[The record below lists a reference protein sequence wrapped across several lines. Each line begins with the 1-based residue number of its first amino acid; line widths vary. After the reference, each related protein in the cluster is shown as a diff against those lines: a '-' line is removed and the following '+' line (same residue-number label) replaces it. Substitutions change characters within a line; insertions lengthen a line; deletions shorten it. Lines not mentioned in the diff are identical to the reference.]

1 MMQWLK
7 KLLGLNTPLEKKKIE
22 LSSLRHQA
30 FYATRN
36 GNLRKAG
43 ELSKRAE
50 EIEDEIVEMI
60 EQGAK

>member
-1 MMQWLK
+1 MISWIK
-7 KLLGLNTPLEKKKIE
+7 NLLGLNTPIEKKKIE
-22 LSSLRHQA
+22 LSSIRHQA

-60 EQGAK
+60 QRVAK

>member
-1 MMQWLK
+1 MISWIK
-7 KLLGLNTPLEKKKIE
+7 NLLGLNTPIEKKKIE
-22 LSSLRHQA
+22 LSSIRHQA

-60 EQGAK
+60 QRGAK